1 MALMEMAIMKFKKI
15 TKNNIFEIYKSILS
29 TLGLVHLLDNRNKEE
44 RERLRYEMERAEKI
58 RDKNNKRLSG
68 RRK

>member
-1 MALMEMAIMKFKKI
+1 MKFKKI